1 MNILGIGIIF
11 NRGRGINCFENA
23 LQEGW
28 QRPAEVEVPYL
39 KNKKSFVYQVDSQT
53 ISDKT
58 LLRKMRRSDKL
69 SKMAVLSASD
79 ALKSSGIENLSPSPN
94 PSLLPTGQ
102 AGANGAGEKIG
113 VIVATAFGAHVKT
126 FDFLND
132 ILDYGEDSVSPTT
145 FSNSVH
151 NAAASYVSSALDIHG
166 PTLTV
171 TQFYFS
177 FQYAM
182 QLARA
187 WLNEKRCDYIL
198 VGAVEQ
204 YSDVLGYVY
213 DCKLTPAPDGRIKPF
228 NFNPTFQVPGE
239 GAVFFLMGRENSKNS
254 FCEVENI
261 IIGED
266 REFKAGVNL
275 NIIDTDG
282 MLPDESVYMQSISPD
297 IHTAAYSPLFGSIM
311 TGSAF
316 NCAAGALMLKNQKY
330 YANPVLDN
338 PHGINILIGNNPP
351 LSKVGMGGFSEQ
363 TKRSDIELIRCIRY
377 SCHSEKAAI
386 YLRKN
391 H

>member
-39 KNKKSFVYQVDSQT
+39 KNKKSFVYQVDSQA

-69 SKMAVLSASD
+69 SKMAVLAASD
-79 ALKSSGIENLSPSPN
+79 ALESSGIENIN
-94 PSLLPTGQ
+94 
-102 AGANGAGEKIG
+102 EKNIG

-204 YSDVLGYVY
+204 YGDVLGYVY
-213 DCKLTPAPDGRIKPF
+213 DCKLMLAPDGRIKPF

-261 IIGED
+261 MIGED
-266 REFKAGVNL
+266 SEPKAGVDL

-297 IHTAAYSPLFGSIM
+297 IHTAAYSPLFGSMM

-351 LSKVGMGGFSEQ
+351 LSKGGMDGFSEQ
-363 TKRSDIELIRCIRY
+363 TKPSDIELIRCIRY

>member
-11 NRGRGINCFENA
+11 SRGRGIDCFEKA
-23 LQEGW
+23 IYEGW
-28 QRPAEVEVPYL
+28 RAPSEVEI
-39 KNKKSFVYQVDSQT
+39 KGKKSFAYQVDPQT

-58 LLRKMRRSDKL
+58 LLGKMRRSDKL

-79 ALKSSGIENLSPSPN
+79 ALKSSGIENLFPSPH
-94 PSLLPTGQ
+94 PSPARGE
-102 AGANGAGEKIG
+102 GEKIG

-126 FDFLND
+126 FDFLDN

-151 NAAASYVSSALDIHG
+151 NATASYISSALDIHG

-204 YSDVLGYVY
+204 YGDVLGYVY
-213 DCKLTPAPDGRIKPF
+213 NCKLTPAPDGRMKPF

-261 IIGED
+261 RTGED
-266 REFKAGVNL
+266 REFKAGVDL

-297 IHTAAYSPLFGSIM
+297 IHTAAYSPLFGSMM

-351 LSKVGMGGFSEQ
+351 LSKGGMEGFSEQ

>member
-39 KNKKSFVYQVDSQT
+39 KNKKSFAYQVDPQT
-53 ISDKT
+53 ISDMT
-58 LLRKMRRSDKL
+58 LLKKMRRSDKL

-79 ALKSSGIENLSPSPN
+79 ALRSSGIENLFPSP
-94 PSLLPTGQ
+94 LPTGQ
-102 AGANGAGEKIG
+102 AGAREEGEKIG

-204 YSDVLGYVY
+204 YGDVLGYVY

-261 IIGED
+261 MIGED
-266 REFKAGVNL
+266 SEPKAGVDL

-297 IHTAAYSPLFGSIM
+297 IHTAAYSPLFGSMM

-351 LSKVGMGGFSEQ
+351 LSKGGMEGFSEQ
-363 TKRSDIELIRCIRY
+363 TKPSDIELIRCIRY
-377 SCHSEKAAI
+377 SCHSKKAAI
-386 YLRKN
+386 CLRKN

>member
-1 MNILGIGIIF
+1 
-11 NRGRGINCFENA
+11 
-23 LQEGW
+23 
-28 QRPAEVEVPYL
+28 
-39 KNKKSFVYQVDSQT
+39 
-53 ISDKT
+53 
-58 LLRKMRRSDKL
+58 
-69 SKMAVLSASD
+69 
-79 ALKSSGIENLSPSPN
+79 
-94 PSLLPTGQ
+94 
-102 AGANGAGEKIG
+102 
-113 VIVATAFGAHVKT
+113 
-126 FDFLND
+126 
-132 ILDYGEDSVSPTT
+132 
-145 FSNSVH
+145 
-151 NAAASYVSSALDIHG
+151 
-166 PTLTV
+166 
-171 TQFYFS
+171 
-177 FQYAM
+177 M

-204 YSDVLGYVY
+204 YGDVLGYVY

-228 NFNPTFQVPGE
+228 NFNPTFQVPGY

-261 IIGED
+261 MIRED
-266 REFKAGVNL
+266 REFKAGVDL

-297 IHTAAYSPLFGSIM
+297 IHTAAYSPLFGSMM

-351 LSKVGMGGFSEQ
+351 LSKVGMEGFSEQ
-363 TKRSDIELIRCIRY
+363 MKRSDIELIRCIRY

>member
-11 NRGRGINCFENA
+11 SRGRGIDCFEKA
-23 LQEGW
+23 IYEGW
-28 QRPAEVEVPYL
+28 RAPSEVEI
-39 KNKKSFVYQVDSQT
+39 KGKKSFAYQVDPQT

-58 LLRKMRRSDKL
+58 LLGKMRRSDKL

-79 ALKSSGIENLSPSPN
+79 ALKSSGIENLFPSPH
-94 PSLLPTGQ
+94 PSPARGE
-102 AGANGAGEKIG
+102 GEKIG

-126 FDFLND
+126 FDFLDN

-151 NAAASYVSSALDIHG
+151 NATASYISSALDIHG

-204 YSDVLGYVY
+204 YGDVLGYVY
-213 DCKLTPAPDGRIKPF
+213 NCKLTPAPDGRMKPF

-261 IIGED
+261 MIGED
-266 REFKAGVNL
+266 REFKAGVDL

-297 IHTAAYSPLFGSIM
+297 IHTAAYSPLFGSMM

-351 LSKVGMGGFSEQ
+351 LSKGGMEGFSEQ
-363 TKRSDIELIRCIRY
+363 TKPSDIELIRCIRY

>member
-1 MNILGIGIIF
+1 
-11 NRGRGINCFENA
+11 
-23 LQEGW
+23 
-28 QRPAEVEVPYL
+28 
-39 KNKKSFVYQVDSQT
+39 
-53 ISDKT
+53 
-58 LLRKMRRSDKL
+58 MRRSDKL

-94 PSLLPTGQ
+94 PSSRHIGRE
-102 AGANGAGEKIG
+102 GEKIG

-204 YSDVLGYVY
+204 YGDVLGYVY

-239 GAVFFLMGRENSKNS
+239 GAVFFLMGRENSENS

-261 IIGED
+261 VIGED
-266 REFKAGVNL
+266 RQFKTGVDL

-297 IHTAAYSPLFGSIM
+297 IHTAAYSPLFGSMM

>member
-39 KNKKSFVYQVDSQT
+39 KNKKSFVYQVDSQA

-69 SKMAVLSASD
+69 SKMAVLAASD
-79 ALKSSGIENLSPSPN
+79 ALESSGIENIN
-94 PSLLPTGQ
+94 
-102 AGANGAGEKIG
+102 EKKIG

-204 YSDVLGYVY
+204 YGDVLGYVY

-261 IIGED
+261 MIGED
-266 REFKAGVNL
+266 SELKAGVDL

-282 MLPDESVYMQSISPD
+282 MLPDESVYLSTVSPH
-297 IHTAAYSPLFGSIM
+297 IPTAAYSPLFGSMM

-316 NCAAGALMLKNQKY
+316 NCAAGALMLKNQKCY
-330 YANPVLDN
+330 VNPVLDN
-338 PHGINILIGNNPP
+338 PHGINILIGNNPA
-351 LSKVGMGGFSEQ
+351 LSKGGMDGFSEQ
-363 TKRSDIELIRCIRY
+363 TKPSNIELIRCIRY

>member
-1 MNILGIGIIF
+1 MNILGIGIVF

-28 QRPAEVEVPYL
+28 QGPAEVEVPYL

-94 PSLLPTGQ
+94 PSSRHIGRE
-102 AGANGAGEKIG
+102 GEKIG

-126 FDFLND
+126 FDFLDD

-151 NAAASYVSSALDIHG
+151 NAAASYVSSTLDIHG

-204 YSDVLGYVY
+204 YGDVLGYVY

-239 GAVFFLMGRENSKNS
+239 GAVFFLMGRENSENS

-261 IIGED
+261 MIGEY
-266 REFKAGVNL
+266 REFKTGVDL

-297 IHTAAYSPLFGSIM
+297 IHTAAYSPLFGSMM

-351 LSKVGMGGFSEQ
+351 ISKGGMGGFSEQ

>member
-79 ALKSSGIENLSPSPN
+79 ALKSSGIENLFPSP
-94 PSLLPTGQ
+94 LPTGQ
-102 AGANGAGEKIG
+102 AGASGEGEKIG

-132 ILDYGEDSVSPTT
+132 ILDYGEANVSPTT

-187 WLNEKRCDYIL
+187 WLDVKRCDYIL

-204 YSDVLGYVY
+204 YGDVLGYVY

-254 FCEVENI
+254 FCKVENI
-261 IIGED
+261 MIGED
-266 REFKAGVNL
+266 REFKAGVDL

-297 IHTAAYSPLFGSIM
+297 IHTAAYSPLFGSMM

-351 LSKVGMGGFSEQ
+351 LSKGGMEGFSEQ
-363 TKRSDIELIRCIRY
+363 TKPSDIELIRCIRY